1 MKRSCLFVLGAAS
14 ESFYIKEIEDMF
26 GFHKKK
32 EEVKVVELHSICEG
46 ALLQMCIR
54 DRYCQGNRQ
63 NNRRLPRIICR
74 CFIPAVRII
83 ERVR

>member
-14 ESFYIKEIEDMF
+14 EIFYIKEIEDMF

-46 ALLQMCIR
+46 ALLPLDQVPDKVFANR
-54 DRYCQGNRQ
+54 LLDRKS
-63 NNRRLPRIICR
+63 
-74 CFIPAVRII
+74 V
-83 ERVR
+83 V